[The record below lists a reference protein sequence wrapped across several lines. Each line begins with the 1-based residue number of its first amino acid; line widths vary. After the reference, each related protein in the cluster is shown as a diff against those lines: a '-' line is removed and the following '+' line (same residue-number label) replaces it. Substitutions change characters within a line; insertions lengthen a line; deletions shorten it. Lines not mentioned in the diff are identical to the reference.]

1 VNTREK
7 SEVGTRLKRIA
18 GQITGIERMVEDD
31 RALPDVITQVSAA
44 RAALASVA
52 NILLARHVDASAPR
66 ARASGASS
74 SISWCGCSRSAMA
87 DGSVTASV

>member
-52 NILLARHVDASAPR
+52 NILLARHVEASALQALGAESPR
-66 ARASGASS
+66 ERREL
-74 SISWCGCSRSAMA
+74 IDQLVRLFEKR
-87 DGSVTASV
+87 DG